1 MEFHLTTEIIIGIIV
16 ASCVSIIIFF
26 ARTIWKIIYGYLLKL
41 FRDLPDIAGSWQTSF
56 NEPDDQGNL
65 NLSHETANLK
75 QVGAIVWG
83 EIASTK
89 AHSIKFKFKGE
100 IRRNLLVG
108 KYTRKDSDKTTGTGA
123 VVLVIRGNN
132 DEMNGQCIWQDYD
145 TDKVE
150 ASSYIWHR
158 G

>member
-1 MEFHLTTEIIIGIIV
+1 MESQLTVQIIIGIIV
-16 ASCVSIIIFF
+16 TLCGSIIIFF

-41 FRDLPDIAGSWQTSF
+41 FKDLPDIAGSWQASF
-56 NEPDDQGNL
+56 YEPDDQGNR
-65 NLSHETANLK
+65 NLSHETANLN
-75 QVGAIVWG
+75 QLGAVVWG
-83 EIASTK
+83 EITPTNVPSA
-89 AHSIKFKFKGE
+89 KFKFEGE

-108 KYTRKDSDKTTGTGA
+108 KYTRKDSDKTTGTGTF
-123 VVLVIRGNN
+123 VLVIKGNN